1 MNRLIDGR
9 DGVSLKTG
17 IELYKT
23 LVRPCSEFSV
33 ASWATMPESGVSLL
47 EKVQAR
53 CLRKIL
59 GAKCHASGDAVDVI
73 AGVTPVRLRI
83 QQLCSLEFV
92 RILQT
97 SKTSKLRRLAEESL
111 QYRQGFTP
119 LRFLHY
125 KARLIYS
132 DIQEVHPVQ
141 EALLLPTDVLDFQL
155 QYMDNRDSVDEFV
168 QQSRHQSVLIFAHG
182 AATCEGIGSAAA
194 VLLPCTG
201 I

>member
-1 MNRLIDGR
+1 M
-9 DGVSLKTG
+9 S
-17 IELYKT
+17 
-23 LVRPCSEFSV
+23 
-33 ASWATMPESGVSLL
+33 ESGVSLL
-47 EKVQAR
+47 DKVQAR

-83 QQLCSLEFV
+83 QQLCSLEFI
-92 RILQT
+92 RLLQT
-97 SKTSKLRRLAEESL
+97 SDTSKLRRLAEESL
-111 QYRQGFTP
+111 QHRQGFTP

-125 KARLIYS
+125 QARLIYS

-168 QQSRHQSVLIFAHG
+168 QQSRHQSVLVFTDG
-182 AATCEGIGSAAA
+182 AATCEGIGSAAV
-194 VLLPCTG
+194 VLLPLGYDETEVEDSDFQCTNLQS
-201 I
+201 